1 MSNEIDK
8 IIAPAMEYLHKEQ
21 QQYDVPNT
29 LYQYSDLAALKG
41 VAANDVLWATHF
53 RYLND
58 RKEFYLGL
66 DLAINFAKDA
76 LQKYSCVFVLEFLE
90 EMSSVREESGKYGL
104 LPLHDTD
111 VYSISFSKERDLL
124 SQWRGY
130 GKKYKSV
137 CMGFQTSKLKVD
149 RIVGK
154 VPYLLRKVV
163 YDREKQKSLINN
175 YLTIVCDAI
184 ETDSNFLKGNPGIF
198 IELKRSLWTGL
209 ISLILSFKE
218 ECWKEEEEW
227 RVIMIPNDLPVKFKE
242 CEHELVPFIEVPIFS
257 ECAFRAFDE
266 VILPRTDDFVLYKKS
281 LRMFFEGV
289 RKQKGGVFPDI
300 HESDISIV
308 Y

>member
-1 MSNEIDK
+1 MCDK
-8 IIAPAMEYLHKEQ
+8 VEKAIEPARFFLAKEQ
-21 QQYDVPNT
+21 LKYELPDI
-29 LYQYSDLAALKG
+29 LYQYSDIAALKG
-41 VAANDVLWATHF
+41 IAEFDNLRATHF

-76 LQKYSCVFVLEFLE
+76 LKKYSCEYVLKILE
-90 EMSSVREESGKYGL
+90 EMSSVREKSGKYDL
-104 LPLHDTD
+104 LPLHYTD

-163 YDREKQKSLINN
+163 YDREKQKFLINK

-184 ETDSNFLKGNPGIF
+184 EVDSNFLKGNPGTF

-209 ISLILSFKE
+209 ISLILCFKE
-218 ECWKEEEEW
+218 ECWKEENEW
-227 RVIMIPNDLPVKFKE
+227 RIITIPNDLPVKFKE
-242 CEHELVPFIEVPIFS
+242 CEHGLVPFIEVPIFS

-281 LRMFFEGV
+281 LRMFFDGI